1 LTNKIAVMAIPG
13 DIRDI
18 WGDPPLLRNEDPEI
32 YDKLAGQ
39 ISQAV
44 GPIDVIEW
52 LWVKDVLDLSWEIR
66 RLRRFKT
73 MLIQLERATKEE
85 KYRAYFET
93 EPGETRLFLA
103 NLDHWEKIDN
113 LLAVAEAR
121 RAVALREIERRRASV
136 AERLRT
142 ASKAI
147 IEGEYEEQDGD
158 GETQC
163 IEGQ

>member
-1 LTNKIAVMAIPG
+1 MAIPA

-18 WGDPPLLRNEDPEI
+18 WGDSPLLRNEDPEI
-32 YDKLAGQ
+32 YEKLAGQ

-73 MLIQLERATKEE
+73 MLIELERATKEE
-85 KYRAYFET
+85 KDRAYFET
-93 EPGETRLFLA
+93 EPGETGLFLR

-121 RAVALREIERRRASV
+121 RAVALREIERRRASL

-142 ASKAI
+142 ASTAL
-147 IEGEYEEQDGD
+147 IEGEYEEQNGG
-158 GETQC
+158 GETRASKGTSS
-163 IEGQ
+163 EVP

>member
-1 LTNKIAVMAIPG
+1 MPCGTSAEHSRSATQPS
-13 DIRDI
+13 
-18 WGDPPLLRNEDPEI
+18 
-32 YDKLAGQ
+32 Y
-39 ISQAV
+39 
-44 GPIDVIEW
+44 
-52 LWVKDVLDLSWEIR
+52 VLDLSWDIR

-73 MLIQLERATKEE
+73 ILIELERITKED

-93 EPGETRLFLA
+93 EPGETRLFL
-103 NLDHWEKIDN
+103 NSLDHWEKIDN

-142 ASKAI
+142 ASKAL
-147 IEGEYEEQDGD
+147 IEGEYEEQDGG

-163 IEGQ
+163 IEGK